1 MPVIRALAHWTTGVM
16 NSDFSDISAEL
27 ESWYQ
32 RDRGQ
37 YLLETVRAQLE
48 SILDTSFG
56 YHLLQIG
63 PMRAQSLFETSRINH
78 RIYCSDNA
86 GGDVGLVASAEELPL
101 ESDSVDTLI
110 AMHCLD
116 FSAHPHQALRE
127 MQRVVT
133 PQGKLI
139 IIGFNPYSLLGATAR
154 LRGLAGN
161 KLWRNQEA
169 LSSHR
174 LSDWLHLLG
183 CQIESQHTLYNVP
196 PIGGGRL
203 KRWLTSADQW
213 SSRHAVPFGG
223 VYVLHAI
230 KQVAG
235 THRPDGHRFRRQRLI
250 GLAVPKPTAVPAPTP
265 ARPAARHR
273 DKSI

>member
-37 YLLETVRAQLE
+37 YLLETVRTQLE

-63 PMRAQSLFETSRINH
+63 PMRAQPLFETSRINH
-78 RIYCSDNA
+78 RVYCSGSA
-86 GGDVGLVASAEELPL
+86 GGEVGLVAAAEELPL
-101 ESDSVDTLI
+101 ESDSVDALI
-110 AMHCLD
+110 ALHCLD
-116 FSAHPHQALRE
+116 FSEHPHQTLRE

-154 LRGLAGN
+154 LTRLTGSA
-161 KLWRNQEA
+161 LWRRQQP

-183 CQIESQHTLYNVP
+183 CQIESQHMLYTVP
-196 PIGGGRL
+196 PVGGGRL
-203 KRWLTSADQW
+203 KQWLTSADQW
-213 SSRHAVPFGG
+213 TTRHGIPFGG
-223 VYVLHAI
+223 VYVIHAI

-235 THRPDGHRFRRQRLI
+235 THRPDGHRLKRQRLI
-250 GLAVPKPTAVPAPTP
+250 GLTVPKPTAVPAPTP
-265 ARPAARHR
+265 ARPAARHG
-273 DKSI
+273 DEHI

>member
-1 MPVIRALAHWTTGVM
+1 M
-16 NSDFSDISAEL
+16 NSEFSDISAEL

-37 YLLETVRAQLE
+37 YLLATIKTQLE
-48 SILDTSFG
+48 PILDTSFG
-56 YHLLQIG
+56 YHLVQIG
-63 PMRAQSLFETSRINH
+63 PLRAQPLFENSRINH
-78 RIYCSDNA
+78 RVYCSDST
-86 GGDVGLVASAEELPL
+86 GGNVGLIASAEELPF

-110 AMHCLD
+110 ALHCLD

-139 IIGFNPYSLLGATAR
+139 IIGFNPYSLLGVTLR
-154 LRGLAGN
+154 LKRLIGN
-161 KLWRNQEA
+161 DLWRNHGP
-169 LSSHR
+169 LGSHR

-196 PIGGGRL
+196 PVGGGRL
-203 KRWLTSADQW
+203 KDWLTSADQW
-213 SSRHAVPFGG
+213 SSRHALPFGG
-223 VYVLHAI
+223 IYVLHAI

-235 THRPDGHRFRRQRLI
+235 THRPDGHRLRRQRLI
-250 GLAVPKPTAVPAPTP
+250 GLAVPKPTAVPTPTP
-265 ARPAARHR
+265 ARPAARNR
-273 DKSI
+273 DKCT